1 MLEPISPEEAVEQYL
16 EHRQTDLSELSL
28 QNHGYR
34 LNRFLEWCE
43 KAGVEDMNR
52 VTGRTIHE
60 YKVVRSKEVNPVT
73 LKTQLTTLRVFLRFC
88 ENIDAVAEGVSE
100 KVPIPDLDYGEDA
113 RRVMVIKEEAEAILD
128 HFDTFDYASF
138 GHVTFYLLWYTG
150 MRVGTARGI
159 DVDDYHPEEEYINI
173 AHRPETGTP
182 LKNKERGEREVHV
195 KRKVCNVIDDY
206 LQFNHA
212 GVKDEF
218 GRMPLFST
226 RSGRASTTALRKNV
240 YAATRP
246 CVYTNECPHQRNI
259 NDCEATDYAV
269 ASKCPSSVSPHAL
282 RRGSITAHLN
292 AGIDKWVVSGRMDV
306 STEVLE
312 KHYDNRT
319 RKERRKGRKNHL
331 SNI

>member
-1 MLEPISPEEAVEQYL
+1 MLEPISPEEAFEQYL

-28 QNHGYR
+28 QNHRYR
-34 LNRFLEWCE
+34 LTRFPEWCA
-43 KAGVEDMNR
+43 KAGVDDMNR

-60 YKVVRSKEVNPVT
+60 YKVARSKEVNSVT

-128 HFDTFDYASF
+128 HFQTFDYASF
-138 GHVTFYLLWYTG
+138 GHVAFYLLWYTG

-159 DVDDYHPEEEYINI
+159 DLDDYYPEEEYINI

-212 GVKDEF
+212 GVEDEF

-226 RSGRASTTALRKNV
+226 RSGRASTTALPKNV

-246 CVYTNECPHQRNI
+246 CVYTNECPHQRDI
-259 NDCEATDYAV
+259 DDCEATDYAV
-269 ASKCPSSVSPHAL
+269 ASKCPKRFSA
-282 RRGSITAHLN
+282 R
-292 AGIDKWVVSGRMDV
+292 
-306 STEVLE
+306 STERFD
-312 KHYDNRT
+312 YGSS
-319 RKERRKGRKNHL
+319 ERRD
-331 SNI
+331 